1 MDSFY
6 IICFVLF
13 FLPTL
18 VFLYFTVVRTNAFEE
33 RLALFR
39 PTHKLSQKR
48 EAYRQQVRKYS
59 KYAKIILLVIFYLPL
74 CVFIAI
80 LLKEEYEKTG
90 ILNILSIYDDI
101 KMILLSVYMPVLLL
115 HYLLFYVIK
124 RNEKAQHMLLEQM
137 SDADFELLLKVKDSL
152 LFTTKYNPPFVL
164 CNDKLYIFIFF
175 VIKEIDPT
183 QITDLDWSYRRNGI
197 YVEFKA
203 PEKIIFTL
211 PKKVLPYFL
220 QIIEKYT
227 NQKFYY

>member
-18 VFLYFTVVRTNAFEE
+18 IFLYFTVVRKNAFEE

-183 QITDLDWSYRRNGI
+183 QITNLDWSYRRNGI

-203 PEKIIFTL
+203 PKKIIFTL
-211 PKKVLPYFL
+211 PKKVLPHFL
-220 QIIEKYT
+220 QVIEKYT

>member
-18 VFLYFTVVRTNAFEE
+18 VFLYFTVVRKNAFEE

-39 PTHKLSQKR
+39 PTCQLSQKR
-48 EAYRQQVRKYS
+48 DAYRQQVRKYS
-59 KYAKIILLVIFYLPL
+59 KYANIILLVILYLPL

-137 SDADFELLLKVKDSL
+137 SDGNFELLLKVKDSL
-152 LFTTKYNPPFVL
+152 LFTSKYNPPFVL

-175 VIKEIDPT
+175 AIKEIDPT

-220 QIIEKYT
+220 QIIEQYT
-227 NQKFYY
+227 DQEFYY

>member
-6 IICFVLF
+6 IICFAPLF
-13 FLPTL
+13 LFTL
-18 VFLYFTVVRTNAFEE
+18 VFLYFTVVRKNAFEE

-39 PTHKLSQKR
+39 PTCQLSQKR
-48 EAYRQQVRKYS
+48 DAYRQQVRKYS
-59 KYAKIILLVIFYLPL
+59 KYAHIILLVILYLPL
-74 CVFIAI
+74 CVLIAI
-80 LLKEEYEKTG
+80 LIKEEYEKTG
-90 ILNILSIYDDI
+90 ILNILSIYDDT
-101 KMILLSVYMPVLLL
+101 KMTLLSVYVPILLL

-137 SDADFELLLKVKDSL
+137 SDDDFELLLKVKDSL
-152 LFTTKYNPPFVL
+152 SFTSKYNPPFVL

-175 VIKEIDPT
+175 AIKEIDPT

-211 PKKVLPYFL
+211 PKKVLPHFL

>member
-6 IICFVLF
+6 IICFALF
-13 FLPTL
+13 FLPTI
-18 VFLYFTVVRTNAFEE
+18 VFLYFTVVRKNAFEE

-59 KYAKIILLVIFYLPL
+59 KYAKIILLVILYLPL
-74 CVFIAI
+74 CVLIAI
-80 LLKEEYEKTG
+80 LIKEEYEKTG

-101 KMILLSVYMPVLLL
+101 KMVLLTVYVPILLL

-175 VIKEIDPT
+175 AIKEIDPT

-197 YVEFKA
+197 FIEFKA

-211 PKKVLPYFL
+211 PKKVLPHFL

>member
-6 IICFVLF
+6 IICFVFF

-18 VFLYFTVVRTNAFEE
+18 VFLYFTVVRKNAFEE

-59 KYAKIILLVIFYLPL
+59 KYAKIILLVILYLPL
-74 CVFIAI
+74 CVLIAI
-80 LLKEEYEKTG
+80 LIKEGYEGIG

-164 CNDKLYIFIFF
+164 CNDKLYIFILF
-175 VIKEIDPT
+175 VIKEIYPT

-203 PEKIIFTL
+203 PKKIIFTL
-211 PKKVLPYFL
+211 PKKVLPHFL

-227 NQKFYY
+227 N

>member
-6 IICFVLF
+6 IICSAPF
-13 FLPTL
+13 FLLTL
-18 VFLYFTVVRTNAFEE
+18 VFLYFTVVRKNAFEE

-39 PTHKLSQKR
+39 PTCQLSQKR
-48 EAYRQQVRKYS
+48 DAYRQQVRKYS
-59 KYAKIILLVIFYLPL
+59 KYANIILLVILYLPL
-74 CVFIAI
+74 CVLIAI
-80 LLKEEYEKTG
+80 LIKEGYEGIG
-90 ILNILSIYDDI
+90 ILNILSIYDDDI
-101 KMILLSVYMPVLLL
+101 FVYVPILLLN
-115 HYLLFYVIK
+115 YLLFYVIK

-203 PEKIIFTL
+203 PKKIIFTL
-211 PKKVLPYFL
+211 PKKVLPHFL

>member
-18 VFLYFTVVRTNAFEE
+18 VFLYFTVVRKNAFEE

-74 CVFIAI
+74 CVLIAI

-183 QITDLDWSYRRNGI
+183 QITDLDWSYRRNDI

-211 PKKVLPYFL
+211 PKKVLPHFL